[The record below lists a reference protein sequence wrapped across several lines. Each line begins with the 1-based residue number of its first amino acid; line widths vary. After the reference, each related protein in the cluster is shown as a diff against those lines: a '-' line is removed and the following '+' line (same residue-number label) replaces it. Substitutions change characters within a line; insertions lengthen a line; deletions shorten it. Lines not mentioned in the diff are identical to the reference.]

1 MRRLLMLCLGLLLLG
16 HPALA
21 QQRGQSLPNST
32 APQFQQAY
40 PILPLPFNPERLTGI
55 SRAQVQAWH
64 NSYADTVRFLNGQER
79 ARKALALDTPVA
91 RRRQVEQEWL
101 AAYNKR
107 LLHEI
112 AFSHM
117 GGDGLPRGA
126 IELMLAAR
134 FGGLANWQTRWKELA
149 TTLNSGTCWVVME
162 YNLLTRQLELVALP
176 GSSAATVGGIPL
188 LAMDMHAYAYDR
200 DFGVDR
206 AIYVNTWLTNL
217 DWEAINRRLNG
228 LGVKL

>member
-1 MRRLLMLCLGLLLLG
+1 MKYLILCFGWLMLA

-21 QQRGQSLPNST
+21 QQRGQSLPSST

-55 SRAQVQAWH
+55 SRAQVQAWQE
-64 NSYADTVRFLNGQER
+64 SYADTVRFLNGQER
-79 ARKALALDTPVA
+79 AQKALVADTPVP

-107 LLHEI
+107 LLHEV
-112 AFSHM
+112 AFSHL
-117 GGDGLPRGA
+117 GGDGLPRGT
-126 IELMLAAR
+126 IELMLLAR
-134 FGGLANWQTRWKELA
+134 FGGLANWQARWKELA
-149 TTLNSGTCWVVME
+149 TTLNSGTGWVVME
-162 YNLLTRQLELVALP
+162 YNLFTRQLELVALP

-206 AIYVNTWLTNL
+206 AIYVDTWLNNL
-217 DWEAINRRLNG
+217 DWEAVNRRLTG
-228 LGVKL
+228 LGVRP